1 MLFLGF
7 CSCWFSKVFNE
18 QEAAEGGAVLG
29 RERYGSYELLCLVG
43 KFDINSVVG

>member
-1 MLFLGF
+1 M
-7 CSCWFSKVFNE
+7 FNE

-43 KFDINSVVG
+43 KFDINSVVGWRKADNTGRY